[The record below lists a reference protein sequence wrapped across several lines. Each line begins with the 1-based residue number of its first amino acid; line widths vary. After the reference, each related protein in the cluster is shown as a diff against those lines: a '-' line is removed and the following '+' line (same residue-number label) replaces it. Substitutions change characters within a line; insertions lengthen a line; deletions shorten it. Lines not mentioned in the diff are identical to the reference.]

1 MTRRQK
7 QEKMRDLW
15 ENGANIPQI
24 AKAMGVKEG
33 TVKVYLNAMGLS
45 WATRVKP
52 SKNELHSLACDMT
65 AQELA
70 EKYDVTMQTM
80 YKWLREYELRA
91 KKPPSWKGTRQ
102 KKTVNVPF
110 CVRQILTGGNL
121 TEIARESGV
130 STSTIYYRIKQA
142 GYNLDELKE
151 LYQANHGQHK
161 NCIYS
166 SKTMK
171 SCKYGGEC
179 CYYLVVTGKRRPCPA
194 DDCFVYEKGSRR
206 NERKRKLY

>member
-1 MTRRQK
+1 MDYPVIDPVRTGSNI
-7 QEKMRDLW
+7 KMLIRDSG
-15 ENGANIPQI
+15 NRI
-24 AKAMGVKEG
+24 AGVG
-33 TVKVYLNAMGLS
+33 RMLGIA
-45 WATRVKP
+45 
-52 SKNELHSLACDMT
+52 DMS
-65 AQELA
+65 
-70 EKYDVTMQTM
+70 TM